1 MVLVEITVPVADAIE
16 GRDLLAGMKWASE
29 SKFKR
34 QIVGA
39 ALTGS
44 NAADDCRL
52 GLYYG
57 SLKIG
62 QIYNSKTGLVVDVS
76 ADMKP
81 HHSMMVCLPNEALAV
96 QVEDPPATNP
106 IKLILDVAEIP

>member
-1 MVLVEITVPVADAIE
+1 MVLVEITVPVADAVE

-29 SKFKR
+29 SRYKR
-34 QIVGA
+34 QIVGVA
-39 ALTGS
+39 FTGS
-44 NAADDCRL
+44 NAVDDCRL

-57 SLKIG
+57 SVKIG
-62 QIYNSKTGLVVDVS
+62 QVYNSATGLTVDVS

-96 QVEDPPATNP
+96 QVEDPPTTNP
-106 IKLILDVAEIP
+106 IKLIMDVAEIP